1 MSSKFASSTQSQ
13 PLDVSAEAPK
23 SASVA
28 FSFRGRSL
36 TAEALRRL
44 RRDKMA
50 VAGAILL
57 LAAASVSLLAPLLAP
72 HDPIETN
79 LSWRSGAAAEACCAL
94 SQRLLSPG
102 TAGYLLGTDQL
113 GRDMLSRLI
122 WGGRISL
129 LIGFSAVMLAMGLGV
144 IVGLLAGYFS
154 GKTDTVV
161 MRFIDILMAFPAIL
175 LAITIVASLGPG
187 LRNSMIAVSIVGI
200 PYYARIVRGSV
211 LSLREQE
218 FIQAARVIGGSHRRI
233 ITRHL
238 FPNTLAPL
246 IVAATLDVGW
256 FIMAAAGLSFLGLGA
271 QPPTPE
277 WGVML
282 SEGRQ
287 FIRNA
292 PHLSILPGT
301 AIFLV
306 VLALNFLGDG
316 LRDAL
321 DPRLRE

>member
-1 MSSKFASSTQSQ
+1 MSTETLS
-13 PLDVSAEAPK
+13 EAPQSRK
-23 SASVA
+23 ASGQAPRAAAPEAPV
-28 FSFRGRSL
+28 RGRSL
-36 TAEALRRL
+36 TSDALRRL
-44 RRDKMA
+44 RRDRMA
-50 VAGAILL
+50 VVGATFLILVAL
-57 LAAASVSLLAPLLAP
+57 ISLLAPVLAP

-79 LSWRSGAAAEACCAL
+79 LS
-94 SQRLLSPG
+94 QRLAPIG
-102 TAGYLLGTDQL
+102 TPGYLLGADEL
-113 GRDMLSRLI
+113 GRDILSRLI

-129 LIGFSAVMLAMGLGV
+129 VVGFGAVMVAMLLGV
-144 IVGLLAGYFS
+144 IVGLLSGYFGGWVDS
-154 GKTDTVV
+154 LF
-161 MRFIDILMAFPAIL
+161 MRLIDILMAFPAIL

-187 LRNSMIAVSIVGI
+187 LRNAMLAVAIVGV

-211 LSLREQE
+211 LSLREHE
-218 FIQAARVIGGSHRRI
+218 YVQAARVIGASNSRI
-233 ITRHL
+233 ILRHL

-256 FIMAAAGLSFLGLGA
+256 FIMIAAGLSFLGLGA
-271 QPPTPE
+271 QPPTAE

-282 SEGRQ
+282 STGRQ

-292 PHLSILPGT
+292 PHLSILPGS

-306 VLALNFLGDG
+306 VLAINFLGDG

>member
-1 MSSKFASSTQSQ
+1 MSTESASSTQPQS
-13 PLDVSAEAPK
+13 PSRPGASRDRPESRAASRPAVSE
-23 SASVA
+23 SLV
-28 FSFRGRSL
+28 RGRSP
-36 TAEALRRL
+36 ARDALRRL
-44 RRDKMA
+44 RRDYMA
-50 VAGAILL
+50 LAGIAFLLVVAL
-57 LAAASVSLLAPLLAP
+57 VSLLAPVLAP
-72 HDPIETN
+72 RDPIETN
-79 LSWRSGAAAEACCAL
+79 LS
-94 SQRLLSPG
+94 QRLAPIG
-102 TAGYLLGTDQL
+102 APDYPLGADEL
-113 GRDMLSRLI
+113 GRDILSRLI

-129 LIGFSAVMLAMGLGV
+129 LVGFSAVTVAMLLGIV
-144 IVGLLAGYFS
+144 VGLASGYFGRWVDS
-154 GKTDTVV
+154 VF
-161 MRFIDILMAFPAIL
+161 MRLIDILMAFPAIL

-187 LRNSMIAVSIVGI
+187 LRNAMLAVAVVGI

-218 FIQAARVIGGSHRRI
+218 FVQAARVVGASDSRI
-233 ITRHL
+233 IFRHIL
-238 FPNTLAPL
+238 PNTLAPL

-256 FIMAAAGLSFLGLGA
+256 MIMAAAGLSFLGLGA
-271 QPPTPE
+271 QPPTAE

-282 SEGRQ
+282 STGRQ

-292 PHLSILPGT
+292 PHLSILPGL

>member
-1 MSSKFASSTQSQ
+1 MSTEYAESTHSQSREASDQA
-13 PLDVSAEAPK
+13 PGVALAE
-23 SASVA
+23 SRVQ
-28 FSFRGRSL
+28 GRSP
-36 TAEALRRL
+36 TREALRRL
-44 RRDKMA
+44 RRDRMA
-50 VAGAILL
+50 VGGIIFLL
-57 LAAASVSLLAPLLAP
+57 LVALVSILAPLLAP

-79 LSWRSGAAAEACCAL
+79 LA
-94 SQRLLSPG
+94 QRLAPIA
-102 TAGYLLGTDQL
+102 TPGYLLGADEL
-113 GRDMLSRLI
+113 GRDILSRLI

-129 LIGFSAVMLAMGLGV
+129 LIGFSAVMVAMMLGV
-144 IVGLLAGYFS
+144 MVGLLAGYF
-154 GKTDTVV
+154 GGWVDTLV
-161 MRFIDILMAFPAIL
+161 MRLIDILMAFPAIL

-187 LRNSMIAVSIVGI
+187 LRNAMLAVAIVGI
-200 PYYARIVRGSV
+200 PYYARIVRGNV
-211 LSLREQE
+211 LSLRERE
-218 FIQAARVIGGSHRRI
+218 FIQAARVIGAPNVRI
-233 ITRHL
+233 ILRHV

-271 QPPTPE
+271 QPPTAE

-282 SEGRQ
+282 STGRQ

>member
-1 MSSKFASSTQSQ
+1 LDQS
-13 PLDVSAEAPK
+13 PRTATPEAPI
-23 SASVA
+23 
-28 FSFRGRSL
+28 RGRSL
-36 TAEALRRL
+36 TSDALRRL
-44 RRDKMA
+44 RRDRMA
-50 VAGAILL
+50 VAGAAFLILVAL
-57 LAAASVSLLAPLLAP
+57 ISLLAPVLAP

-79 LSWRSGAAAEACCAL
+79 LS
-94 SQRLLSPG
+94 QRLVPIG
-102 TAGYLLGTDQL
+102 TPGYLLGADEL
-113 GRDMLSRLI
+113 GRDILSRLI

-129 LIGFSAVMLAMGLGV
+129 VVGFGAVMVAMLLGV
-144 IVGLLAGYFS
+144 IVGLLAGYFGGWVDS
-154 GKTDTVV
+154 LF
-161 MRFIDILMAFPAIL
+161 MRLIDILMAFPAIL

-187 LRNSMIAVSIVGI
+187 LRNAMLAVAIVGV

-211 LSLREQE
+211 LSLREHE
-218 FIQAARVIGGSHRRI
+218 YIQAARVIGASNLRI
-233 ITRHL
+233 ILRHL

-256 FIMAAAGLSFLGLGA
+256 FIMIAAGLSFLGLGA
-271 QPPTPE
+271 QPPTAE

-282 SEGRQ
+282 STGRQ

-292 PHLSILPGT
+292 PHLSILPGS

-306 VLALNFLGDG
+306 VLAINFLGDG

>member
-1 MSSKFASSTQSQ
+1 MSTEYVKSSGPSSPVDVASPPASS
-13 PLDVSAEAPK
+13 APVEK
-23 SASVA
+23 HVQ
-28 FSFRGRSL
+28 GRSP
-36 TAEALRRL
+36 TQDALRRL
-44 RRDKMA
+44 RRDRVA
-50 VAGAILL
+50 VAGAIFLVL
-57 LAAASVSLLAPLLAP
+57 VALVSLLAPVLAP

-79 LSWRSGAAAEACCAL
+79 LSV
-94 SQRLLSPG
+94 RLAPPG
-102 TAGYLLGTDQL
+102 TPGYPLGADEL

-129 LIGFSAVMLAMGLGV
+129 LIGFSAVMVAMILGV
-144 IVGLLAGYFS
+144 AIGLLAGYFGS
-154 GKTDTVV
+154 WTDSVI
-161 MRFIDILMAFPAIL
+161 MRLVDILMAFPAIL

-187 LRNSMIAVSIVGI
+187 LRNAMLAVSIVGI
-200 PYYARIVRGSV
+200 PYYVRIVRGNT

-218 FIQAARVIGGSHRRI
+218 YIQAARVIGASDKRI
-233 ITRHL
+233 MLRHV

-271 QPPTPE
+271 QPPTAE

-282 SEGRQ
+282 STGRQ

-292 PHLSILPGT
+292 PHLSILPGS

>member
-1 MSSKFASSTQSQ
+1 MSSEYVSSSSHSPSVDTPSQ
-13 PLDVSAEAPK
+13 PSTTAGVK
-23 SASVA
+23 TSVQ
-28 FSFRGRSL
+28 GRSP
-36 TAEALRRL
+36 TQDALRRL
-44 RRDKMA
+44 RRDRVA
-50 VAGAILL
+50 IAGATF
-57 LAAASVSLLAPLLAP
+57 LALVALVSLLAPVLAP

-79 LSWRSGAAAEACCAL
+79 LSM
-94 SQRLLSPG
+94 RLAPPG
-102 TAGYLLGTDQL
+102 TPGYPLGADEL

-129 LIGFSAVMLAMGLGV
+129 LIGFSAVMVAMILGV
-144 IVGLLAGYFS
+144 AIGLLAGYFGS
-154 GKTDTVV
+154 WTDSVI
-161 MRFIDILMAFPAIL
+161 MRLVDILMAFPAIL

-187 LRNSMIAVSIVGI
+187 LRNAMLAVSIVGI
-200 PYYARIVRGSV
+200 PYYVRIVRGNT
-211 LSLREQE
+211 LTLREQE
-218 FIQAARVIGGSHRRI
+218 YIQAARVTGASDGHIMF
-233 ITRHL
+233 RHV

-271 QPPTPE
+271 QPPTAE

-282 SEGRQ
+282 STGRQ

-292 PHLSILPGT
+292 PHLSILPGS

-321 DPRLRE
+321 DPRLRG

>member
-1 MSSKFASSTQSQ
+1 MSSEYASSNHPQSLDGAAEVTQSTEIE
-13 PLDVSAEAPK
+13 P
-23 SASVA
+23 
-28 FSFRGRSL
+28 SFRGRSL
-36 TAEALRRL
+36 TSEALRRL

-50 VAGAILL
+50 IAGAAFLL
-57 LAAASVSLLAPLLAP
+57 LVATISILAPVLAP
-72 HDPIETN
+72 QDPLEIN
-79 LSWRSGAAAEACCAL
+79 L
-94 SQRLLSPG
+94 SQRLASPG
-102 TAGYLLGTDQL
+102 TPGYPLGADQL

-129 LIGFSAVMLAMGLGV
+129 LIGFSAVMMAMGLGV
-144 IVGLLAGYFS
+144 IVGLLAGFFG
-154 GKTDTVV
+154 GKMDTVV
-161 MRFIDILMAFPAIL
+161 MRLIDILMAFPAIL

-200 PYYARIVRGSV
+200 PYYARIVRGNA
-211 LSLREQE
+211 LSLRELE
-218 FIQAARVIGGSHRRI
+218 FIQAARVIGASNGRI
-233 ITRHL
+233 VTRHV
-238 FPNTLAPL
+238 FPNILAPL

-321 DPRLRE
+321 DPRLSE

>member
-1 MSSKFASSTQSQ
+1 MSTES
-13 PLDVSAEAPK
+13 VSGTHPK
-23 SASVA
+23 SRPASQA
-28 FSFRGRSL
+28 AMPESFVPGRSP
-36 TAEALRRL
+36 TWDALRRL
-44 RRDKMA
+44 RRDTMA
-50 VAGAILL
+50 LAGIAFLL
-57 LAAASVSLLAPLLAP
+57 LVALVSILAPVLAP
-72 HDPIETN
+72 RDPIETN
-79 LSWRSGAAAEACCAL
+79 LS
-94 SQRLLSPG
+94 QRLAPIGTPG
-102 TAGYLLGTDQL
+102 YPLGADEL
-113 GRDMLSRLI
+113 GRDILSRLI

-129 LIGFSAVMLAMGLGV
+129 LVGFSAVMVAMLLGI
-144 IVGLLAGYFS
+144 IVGLLTGYFGRWVDS
-154 GKTDTVV
+154 VL
-161 MRFIDILMAFPAIL
+161 MRLIDILMAFPAIL

-187 LRNSMIAVSIVGI
+187 LRNAMLAVAVVGI

-218 FIQAARVIGGSHRRI
+218 FVHAARVIGAPDSRI
-233 ITRHL
+233 IFRHIL
-238 FPNTLAPL
+238 PNTLAPL

-271 QPPTPE
+271 QPPTAE

-282 SEGRQ
+282 STGRQ

-292 PHLSILPGT
+292 PHLSILPGL